1 MSRASDRHLDPQR
14 HVRSNV
20 TEHDRAARRR
30 LVWLL
35 LTRGDLGAETLRSD
49 GMPALRPDQP
59 GSARSANASSNRASG
74 SSSRSPNSSRS

>member
-1 MSRASDRHLDPQR
+1 M
-14 HVRSNV
+14 

-49 GMPALRPDQP
+49 GQPALRPGQLAERDEMAGEEP
-59 GSARSANASSNRASG
+59 PEADAA
-74 SSSRSPNSSRS
+74 

>member
-1 MSRASDRHLDPQR
+1 M
-14 HVRSNV
+14 

-49 GMPALRPDQP
+49 GLPALRAPDYP
-59 GSARSANASSNRASG
+59 GSARNASASSNRASG
-74 SSSRSPNSSRS
+74 SSRRSPKSSRS

>member
-1 MSRASDRHLDPQR
+1 M
-14 HVRSNV
+14 

-49 GMPALRPDQP
+49 GMPALGPGLALEADRPSIVSEDP
-59 GSARSANASSNRASG
+59 PEADAA
-74 SSSRSPNSSRS
+74 

>member
-1 MSRASDRHLDPQR
+1 
-14 HVRSNV
+14 V

-49 GMPALRPDQP
+49 GMPALGGALAPEADRPSIAGEDAP
-59 GSARSANASSNRASG
+59 EADAA
-74 SSSRSPNSSRS
+74 